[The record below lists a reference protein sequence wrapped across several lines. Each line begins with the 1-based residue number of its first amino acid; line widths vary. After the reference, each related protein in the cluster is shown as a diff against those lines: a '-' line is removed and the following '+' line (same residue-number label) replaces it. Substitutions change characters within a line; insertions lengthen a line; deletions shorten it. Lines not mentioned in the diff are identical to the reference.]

1 MSQCQHCV
9 TSPQPPPSAAVRWTA
24 SWTLPYM
31 IQMQN
36 DEYDGPSH
44 AFVKVNHSSWLYIQ
58 FNLQFMLSSI
68 KTATPRMKI
77 IISLFFLDSASR
89 GRQLDDVAAVSGS
102 ANSKYPSCNRDIQE
116 PCQSVH
122 CYNCSHRALWQQARN
137 RNFSQWTWDQCYC
150 HKTHRRSGKP
160 FHLFKLKNKNK
171 SDSKESKFGDKH
183 ETRDNN
189 PVNIHLQVS
198 WFTLRAWMSHT
209 IHTKCRYY
217 FEEMCKLSFNKQC
230 SHALWCWLLEKYT
243 VRNICM
249 YTSKRSTSTHAV
261 WALADPF
268 A

>member
-58 FNLQFMLSSI
+58 FNLHFALSCI

-77 IISLFFLDSASR
+77 IISLFFFIPHLVADSLMMQCLV
-89 GRQLDDVAAVSGS
+89 QLTLNIPPATATFSPVT
-102 ANSKYPSCNRDIQE
+102 
-116 PCQSVH
+116 QSVH
-122 CYNCSHRALWQQARN
+122 CYNCSHRVLWQQARN
-137 RNFSQWTWDQCYC
+137 RKLSQWTWDQCYC

-171 SDSKESKFGDKH
+171 SDSDESKFGDKH

-230 SHALWCWLLEKYT
+230 SHALRCWLLEKYT